1 MITAAVNTNVKLKQL
16 KVCAPMRPLYLKL
29 QIEINR
35 KHTHTLSYTHTRTHA
50 RKAVSVKNMNGKQF
64 LVKSKTE
71 NTLTLLD
78 FH

>member
-35 KHTHTLSYTHTRTHA
+35 KHTHTLFLTRTHA
-50 RKAVSVKNMNGKQF
+50 RKSVSVKNMNGKQF